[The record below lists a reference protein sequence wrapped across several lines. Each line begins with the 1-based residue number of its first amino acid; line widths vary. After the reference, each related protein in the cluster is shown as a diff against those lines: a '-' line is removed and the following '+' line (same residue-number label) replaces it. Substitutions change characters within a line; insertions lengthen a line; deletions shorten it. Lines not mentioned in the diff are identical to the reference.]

1 MIVLFTDFGVAGPYT
16 GQMTGVLRRDLPP
29 EIPIID
35 LLADAPNCNPKA
47 AAYLLAA
54 YAGAFPPGTVLL
66 GIVDPGV
73 GGPRRP
79 CVVQADDRWFVGPDN
94 GLFEFVIR
102 RAATPSRCWHI
113 TWKPER
119 MSSSFHGRDLFAPVA
134 AVLARGQVPP
144 NRELHARE
152 FPVQE
157 FPVQEFPVAD
167 RCATG
172 WPDDLAEVIYVDAF
186 GNAIT
191 GLRASAVAAH
201 STLNL
206 GGCAVAR
213 AITFVDVPP
222 GRAFW
227 YENSGGLVE
236 IAVNRGRAAD
246 QFFLN
251 VGSPIVISDS

>member
-1 MIVLFTDFGVAGPYT
+1 MIVLFTDFGGAGPYT

-29 EIPIID
+29 EVPVID
-35 LLADAPNCNPKA
+35 LLADAPSCNPRA

-54 YAGAFPPGTVLL
+54 YAAAFPQGSVLL
-66 GIVDPGV
+66 CIVDPGV

-79 CVVQADDRWFVGPDN
+79 CVVQADERWFVGPDN

-102 RAATPSRCWHI
+102 RAATPPRCWHI

-144 NRELHARE
+144 SPEFPARE
-152 FPVQE
+152 FPVQ
-157 FPVQEFPVAD
+157 D

-186 GNAIT
+186 GNAVT
-191 GLRASAVAAH
+191 GLRASAVATH

-206 GGCAVAR
+206 GGCTVPR
-213 AITFVDVPP
+213 ATTFVDGPP
-222 GRAFW
+222 SRAFW
-227 YENSGGLVE
+227 YENSSGLVE

-246 QFFLN
+246 RFFLN
-251 VGSPIVISDS
+251 IGSPIVISAS